1 VTWLLDTNI
10 FIPALNG
17 RPSVRARLNEAAKNG
32 EVVTS
37 VLVLGELLHGA
48 QCSKRSA
55 ENLRAVEQELSGI
68 RILPV
73 TVSVSRRFAN
83 LKTAL
88 RLQACRT
95 CVHICSE
102 CSGAQQCAPASA
114 SSIANLAGPERS
126 IARGPQSARFH
137 GDRMRR
143 PATA

>member
-1 VTWLLDTNI
+1 VIWLLDTNI

-17 RPSVRARLNEAAKNG
+17 RPSVRDRLNRATDAG

-55 ENLRAVEQELSGI
+55 ENVRAVEKEISGI

-73 TVSVSRRFAN
+73 TEAISRRFAD

-88 RLQACRT
+88 RQKGIAKSDVDLLIAT
-95 CVHICSE
+95 TALEH
-102 CSGAQQCAPASA
+102 GATLVSNDSALPA
-114 SSIANLAGPERS
+114 
-126 IARGPQSARFH
+126 
-137 GDRMRR
+137 GDV
-143 PATA
+143 PGLVVESWV